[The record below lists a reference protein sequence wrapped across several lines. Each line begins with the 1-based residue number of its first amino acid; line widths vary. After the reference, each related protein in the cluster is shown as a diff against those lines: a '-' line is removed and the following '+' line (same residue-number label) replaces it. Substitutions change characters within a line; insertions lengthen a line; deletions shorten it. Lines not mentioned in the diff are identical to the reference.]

1 MHMPWRRKNTRSY
14 GVNEPKINP
23 LKKLEQLV
31 HIAVFKAKLWK
42 EVKYNMIRFL
52 VYGVVNLAL
61 LMLGG
66 LGFFYVEHCRDE
78 KIPKNLSTGEGSFIQ
93 ICNNLSKML
102 HNGTTIASNFINSLT
117 NNSNTTVSLELKYFL
132 DNIQSTCIQNKAEVL
147 DERKCEITILEWF
160 KWMEYTMTVA
170 FTIGKFN

>member
-1 MHMPWRRKNTRSY
+1 MHMPWRRKNIGSY

-52 VYGVVNLAL
+52 IYGVVNLAL

-66 LGFFYVEHCRDE
+66 LGFFYIEHCRDV
-78 KIPKNLSTGEGSFIQ
+78 KIPKKLSTGESSFIE
-93 ICNNLSKML
+93 ICSNLSNML
-102 HNGTTIASNFINSLT
+102 HNSTTVTASNFINNF
-117 NNSNTTVSLELKYFL
+117 NNNTTVSLELKYFL
-132 DNIQSTCIQNKAEVL
+132 NNIQLTCIQNKAEVL
-147 DERKCEITILEWF
+147 DERQCELTTVDWF

-170 FTIGKFN
+170 FTIGELF